1 MAFSLLGELD
11 EDEDEDDE
19 KPTPVRPGGLVAVF
33 CPVRL
38 LRQTGQLS
46 CLRGQRRKEL
56 RGGGGAGPGVRAKV
70 NIRFMISLAH
80 NQSLW

>member
-56 RGGGGAGPGVRAKV
+56 RGGGAGPGVRAKV

-80 NQSLW
+80 NQSLC